1 MNTISRMEEKL
12 AALAPESLD
21 IHDESAQHA
30 GHACAQ
36 SGGGHYWM
44 AITSKQFEGQP
55 TLARHRM
62 IYAAL
67 GDMMQKEIHA
77 LSIQAYTPEDS
88 V

>member
-1 MNTISRMEEKL
+1 MNTIARMEEKL

-30 GHACAQ
+30 GHVGAQ

-44 AITSKQFEGQP
+44 AITSRQFEGKP